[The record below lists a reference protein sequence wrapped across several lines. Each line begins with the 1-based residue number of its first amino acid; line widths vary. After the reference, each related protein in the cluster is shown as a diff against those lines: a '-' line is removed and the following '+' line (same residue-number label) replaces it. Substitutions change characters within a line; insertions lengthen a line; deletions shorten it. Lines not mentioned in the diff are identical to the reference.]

1 MKKLVLIC
9 VAMAAVGALFLPMQ
23 DPEPITELTP
33 ARELAMKQ
41 HILQEDVAVTNAL
54 CRLQCKQAL
63 STALQENSG
72 KSMSMET
79 ALRALQR
86 EHPHM
91 VYLRWQDA
99 QNNKSEIKTVTV
111 GELPMEVEEAAK
123 PYLQAADNAANRSMS
138 YESKAV
144 HLDKEEYFVL
154 HEPSP
159 SGNGSIT
166 AVVHQDI
173 LDQVQI
179 EQRKNLRLVPYPSDQ
194 RFEIHSVDS
203 DTLSDVEVDHPED
216 NEGTSHYYRQEVV
229 VRFTVDP
236 TDAELQQMCQDVACV
251 NYKKL
256 GYTYVFESK
265 SVTAKAMMDYFKD
278 QWNPV
283 YTEPHFMYMTN
294 AVSELTDEDLYVPN
308 DVLFNEYQWNLPT
321 IDTLEGWNI
330 TRGSEKITV
339 AVVDT
344 GVDLDHPD
352 LAGNLVGGYN
362 VMNPEQQPDDDVG
375 HGSHVAGVIS
385 ATVDNVEGI
394 AGMSWFNHVMPVK
407 VLDETG
413 AGSTYNVAQGIIWA
427 TDHGAKVINMSL
439 GNYVDAE
446 FLHDAIR
453 YAYDRDVVLIAATGN
468 DNTDKP
474 GYPAAYPEV
483 FAVSATDYR
492 NQKAVFSNYG
502 DYVDVVAPGENIA
515 STYMQAQYAALSG
528 TSMASPHVAALA
540 AMIRSVNP
548 ALTNAEVIQLM
559 RNSVTDLG
567 PAGKDDVY
575 GYGLI
580 DVKKALESALQ
591 QQYSLLL
598 LPRRVEHSVAELL
611 NS

>member
-9 VAMAAVGALFLPMQ
+9 VVIAAVGALFLPMQ
-23 DPEPITELTP
+23 DQSPESNMTP
-33 ARELAMKQ
+33 EREMAMKQ
-41 HILQEDVAVTNAL
+41 HVLEVDVAKTNAL
-54 CRLQCKQAL
+54 CRVQCKQAL
-63 STALQENSG
+63 SG
-72 KSMSMET
+72 
-79 ALRALQR
+79 ALRKKNSDASMRSTLRKLQQ

-91 VYLRWQDA
+91 VYLKWQQA
-99 QNNKSEIKTVTV
+99 REEQSGSEPVTV
-111 GELPMEVEEAAK
+111 GTLPYSIEEAAA
-123 PYLQAADNAANRSMS
+123 PYLQAAENAALRQMS
-138 YESKAV
+138 YESKAI

-154 HEPSP
+154 HEPGAG
-159 SGNGSIT
+159 GNGSIT

-173 LDQVQI
+173 LNQVQI

-194 RFEIHSVDS
+194 RFQIHSVDS
-203 DTLSDVEVDHPED
+203 DTLRDVEVDDPED

-229 VRFTVDP
+229 VRFTEQP
-236 TDAELQQMCQDVACV
+236 TDSELKQMCQDITCV
-251 NYKKL
+251 TYKKL
-256 GYTYVFESK
+256 GYTYVFESS
-265 SVTAKAMMDYFKD
+265 SVTAKAMMDYFRG

-294 AVSELTDEDLYVPN
+294 QDGLQTDGEPYVPN
-308 DVLFNEYQWNLPT
+308 DVLFSEYQWNLPT

-352 LAGNLVGGYN
+352 LTENLVDGYN
-362 VMNPEQQPDDDVG
+362 VIEPEQLPDDDVG

-385 ATVDNVEGI
+385 ATVDNVEGV
-394 AGMSWFNHVMPVK
+394 AGMSWFNQVMPIK

-453 YAYDRDVVLIAATGN
+453 YAYERDVVLIAATGN

-515 STYMQAQYAALSG
+515 STYMQAQYASLSG

-548 ALTNAEVIQLM
+548 AMTNAEVIQLM
-559 RNSVTDLG
+559 RNSVNDLG
-567 PAGKDDVY
+567 PAGKDDEY

-580 DVKKALESALQ
+580 DVKKALESALSQ
-591 QQYSLLL
+591 QFSLLL
-598 LPRRVEHSVAELL
+598 LPRRVEHSVADLL
-611 NS
+611 H